1 MMMRQGDASMSIRFI
16 NTTTRLPVDGE
27 IENEFLE
34 TIHPAFRDAIKPWRP
49 PHEANVDV
57 FFVSERDLDLE
68 RERLE
73 GETDVLGVYFPFHP
87 EFHRPIIKVSPE
99 KVWDACKSFPGT
111 LPRVRRY
118 HALLVKVVIHELA
131 HWIMDPYPD
140 ELISEHWLKHDEPH
154 FLNLSHI
161 ERVYSGTPRHPKWRR
176 PRHFIEESLANA
188 FVLKQKFSVQDL
200 DFLKE
205 FIADQPD
212 GYKRGGLWSGDLDT
226 TIETAQSWARFKR
239 YGDDARWNFVF
250 DEAGTPVEKIVGRL
264 DEGQFIR
271 SVDFVREFHQH
282 LASRVGT
289 WQSQYQAS
297 APGSQQQEDWNTHL
311 NDVFDELTS
320 RADLTPPDRVAFL
333 KQRAAHGSAQA
344 VDELRKLHAGTAKAT
359 ASCVPAT
366 AAPNQPFLTSRDD
379 IDAWMGEYA
388 CECDYEI
395 RPNGI
400 VDVPDPDTVILYF
413 KKPFDRF
420 PIKFGIVNCAF
431 TCSNLGLESLEGA
444 PEDVRGNFFCDG
456 NKLSS
461 FDGAPRQVHGDFVAT
476 DNPVPRW
483 DYSVGTI
490 GGKLRVSENCLVTL
504 RVIMMSKVTFCSPQ
518 PGIMLAQKL
527 KEKGMSYTEIQG
539 ELADRGY
546 YEVLS

>member
-1 MMMRQGDASMSIRFI
+1 MSIRFI

-57 FFVSERDLDLE
+57 FFVSKGDLDLE
-68 RERLE
+68 RKRLE
-73 GETDVLGVYFPFHP
+73 GETDLLGVYFPLHRRFL
-87 EFHRPIIKVSPE
+87 RPIIKVSPE
-99 KVWDACKSFPGT
+99 KVWAACKSFPGT

-140 ELISEHWLKHDEPH
+140 ELMSEHWLKHDEPQ

-161 ERVYSGTPRHPKWRR
+161 RRVYSRAPRHHQWRQLR
-176 PRHFIEESLANA
+176 RFIEESLANA
-188 FVLKQKFSVQDL
+188 FVLKQKFQEQDL

-205 FIADQPD
+205 FIANQPE
-212 GYKRGGLWSGDLDT
+212 GYKQGGLWEGDLET
-226 TIETAQSWARFKR
+226 TLKTAQSWARFKR
-239 YGDDARWNFVF
+239 DGDDARWNFVF
-250 DEAGTPVEKIVGRL
+250 AAADTPVENLVERL
-264 DEGQFIR
+264 KSDQ
-271 SVDFVREFHQH
+271 SVPYFDFVSESHKH

-297 APGSQQQEDWNTHL
+297 VPCSEQREAWNTRL
-311 NDVFDELTS
+311 NDVFDELSS
-320 RADLTPPDRVAFL
+320 RADLTPSDRVAFL
-333 KQRAAHGSAQA
+333 KQWAANGSAQA
-344 VDELRKLHAGTAKAT
+344 VDELRKTDAGTAKAT

-366 AAPNQPFLTSRDD
+366 PPFLTSGPD

-388 CECDYEI
+388 CKCNYQI
-395 RPNGI
+395 GQGGI

-431 TCSNLGLESLEGA
+431 TCSNVGLVSLEGA
-444 PEDVRGNFFCDG
+444 PEEVRGNFFCDG
-456 NKLSS
+456 NELRS
-461 FDGAPRQVHGDFVAT
+461 FDGAPGHVHGDFVAT
-476 DNPVPRW
+476 DNPILYCNELSSKIDGILKVNEACR
-483 DYSVGTI
+483 VG
-490 GGKLRVSENCLVTL
+490 LVG
-504 RVIMMSKVTFCSPQ
+504 IMSNEEIDICSPH
-518 PGIMLAQKL
+518 PGVMLAQNL
-527 KEKGMSYTEIQG
+527 KKQG
-539 ELADRGY
+539 KTYIDIYNELETQGY
-546 YEVLS
+546 YELLE